1 MSGEVAEQL
10 RAILEEN
17 RSGMTSGGHPK
28 ELPGRV
34 LALVRHFPA
43 GQPMPKDLKQLC
55 AAELHYWS
63 VFDRL
68 PEGEREPDPLDLEMV
83 CDEFIDAL
91 YDYYEVR

>member
-1 MSGEVAEQL
+1 MAAYGSESGRSSNAAQ
-10 RAILEEN
+10 N
-17 RSGMTSGGHPK
+17 RRFQGGHPK

-55 AAELHYWS
+55 AAALHYWS